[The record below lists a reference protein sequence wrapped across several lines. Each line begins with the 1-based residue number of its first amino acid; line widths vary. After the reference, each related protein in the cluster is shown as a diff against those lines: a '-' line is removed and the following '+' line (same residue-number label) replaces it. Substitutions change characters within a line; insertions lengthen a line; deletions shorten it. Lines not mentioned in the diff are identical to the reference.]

1 MMTQY
6 TDYKHPMDG
15 LLKILDW
22 ISSMVNAKI
31 NFEEL
36 VTTIVY
42 DMNFYVFVL
51 HLTNFKT

>member
-1 MMTQY
+1 
-6 TDYKHPMDG
+6 MDG